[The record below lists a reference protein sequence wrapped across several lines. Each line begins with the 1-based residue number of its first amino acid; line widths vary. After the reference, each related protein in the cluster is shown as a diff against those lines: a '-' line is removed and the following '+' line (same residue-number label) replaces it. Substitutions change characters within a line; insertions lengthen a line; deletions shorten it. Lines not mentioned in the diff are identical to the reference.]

1 MTIASVYL
9 KYECGLCGRLFYGH
23 AVKVPTVSALGETR
37 KVCQACMEMANRRRA
52 ERQLPLLKIPSGAY
66 EPEPS

>member
-1 MTIASVYL
+1 MRLPSVYT
-9 KYECGLCGRLFYGH
+9 KAECGLCGRLFFCH
-23 AVKVPTVSALGETR
+23 PVKVPTVTALGETR

-52 ERQLPLLKIPSGAY
+52 ERQLPLLRIPPGAY